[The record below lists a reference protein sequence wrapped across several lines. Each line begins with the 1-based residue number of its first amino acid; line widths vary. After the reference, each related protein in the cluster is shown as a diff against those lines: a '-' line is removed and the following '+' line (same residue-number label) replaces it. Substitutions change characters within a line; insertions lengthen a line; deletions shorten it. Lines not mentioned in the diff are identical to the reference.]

1 MCSKGEKPVDLAVI
15 QCERPLSAA
24 NCRYR
29 SEAILGRSCPIP
41 VVRAWGITLDK
52 DGNIYVADWKH
63 HRVWK
68 LSPEDKLLMKFGQAR
83 ATRRADQLLCRDN
96 AGALHHARLS
106 ENRGLMNHPTDVFD
120 LRVVSH
126 FK

>member
-1 MCSKGEKPVDLAVI
+1 VDLAVI

-63 HRVWK
+63 HRVRK
-68 LSPEDKLLMKFGQAR
+68 LSPEDKVLMKFGQHGPLEEPIGSYAVTMLGR
-83 ATRRADQLLCRDN
+83 YITLGYPRT
-96 AGALHHARLS
+96 G
-106 ENRGLMNHPTDVFD
+106 G
-120 LRVVSH
+120 
-126 FK
+126 